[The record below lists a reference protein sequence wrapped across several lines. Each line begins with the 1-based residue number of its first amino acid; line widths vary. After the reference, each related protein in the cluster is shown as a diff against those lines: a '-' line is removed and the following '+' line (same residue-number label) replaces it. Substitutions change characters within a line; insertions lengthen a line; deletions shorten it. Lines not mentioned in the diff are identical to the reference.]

1 MTGILTRMG
10 RIQDVA
16 INWQEA
22 RYRRNENR
30 QQQASL
36 HRERMTCSD
45 TVRFDTQSQDWTGG
59 MGISPSGRFQVIES
73 AAPKKSFFSSEGV
86 RWDVAW
92 ILIIAL
98 AVLCTAILLGNLAGV
113 GMGDR
118 ALSKLDK
125 KIADMAGKNEKLQ
138 TEIAL
143 RNDDASVYTEAVK
156 LNLISS
162 SGVQTIRLTAPE
174 EAKLTIS
181 SVSYSGVNE

>member
-1 MTGILTRMG
+1 
-10 RIQDVA
+10 
-16 INWQEA
+16 
-22 RYRRNENR
+22 
-30 QQQASL
+30 
-36 HRERMTCSD
+36 
-45 TVRFDTQSQDWTGG
+45 
-59 MGISPSGRFQVIES
+59 
-73 AAPKKSFFSSEGV
+73 
-86 RWDVAW
+86 
-92 ILIIAL
+92 
-98 AVLCTAILLGNLAGV
+98 
-113 GMGDR
+113 MGDR